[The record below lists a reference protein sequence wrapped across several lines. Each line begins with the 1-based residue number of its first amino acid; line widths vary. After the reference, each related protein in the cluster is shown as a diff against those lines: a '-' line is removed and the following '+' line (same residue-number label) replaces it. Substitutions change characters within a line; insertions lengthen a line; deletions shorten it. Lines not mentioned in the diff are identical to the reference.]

1 MKLPSPTLA
10 QVLDLRDPRGLG
22 GTALARVRAHHAAKT
37 MLERVGANAVL
48 AFAVG
53 AEFPD
58 PMRTAIRKALA
69 EIGDMQHRINV
80 HNAIDHVLRTGHAA
94 GLWQHDGLGVLA
106 QHALAFSRIEVDDE
120 SQVELA
126 IAWRERLAGY
136 LPTLLVNGDPV
147 VVHGAL
153 LLALVL
159 FDALL
164 APPLLEALT
173 DPARASTEGAY
184 LTLLHRHGLRRG
196 DTDLR
201 CRRWKVGALTEGLL
215 AHWQQRRGDGNH
227 VINND
232 AALAAAREALSEPG
246 LPATQR
252 ALLQPARAFWRRYL
266 SPVLYDLAS
275 DADRCESLPDSAFD
289 RVLGRRGTT
298 RTPWLGRGLQGS
310 GVQFHSGTPHL
321 DQRLQ
326 LRALTALRRC
336 LRGLPQDA
344 RFAHGVLRE
353 RLAGWF
359 DAHGEIGGW
368 MVVLAYWVEHA
379 TGQARRDTRGKALR
393 PGSVQRYLGSFA
405 TWLVQLASDLD
416 PTAVDENALMAR
428 LEALR
433 ELRPDRSAEITQIAL
448 QEFLVFA
455 ERFGAPAIDLVD
467 WWGLPPRGGT
477 PNANVLTYTEY
488 GRVLARLSRLYR
500 EQPECY
506 DHRRLRTIFHLAFWA
521 GLRWGELAWLP
532 VDAIRRLGHGA
543 FAEAMLLVRISKTV
557 NGERALPLQCLLPND
572 ALQEVLQYDA
582 DVRGGHFCQRP
593 EGSLFFG
600 EPLDPRVPPERW
612 LHDLLQRLMRQVSGD
627 ESLVFHHL
635 RHGAA
640 GMLALRLFA
649 PDVVL
654 PTTLQGA
661 AAAAFALPP
670 HTLNYAHALTHRTLP
685 HHHSAA
691 IGALLGHLDG
701 AVATCHYLH
710 VAEWLLHDATRRSL
724 PRVSDTVM
732 AQLLNVQP
740 ATVRQRRWRS
750 KPSS

>member
-1 MKLPSPTLA
+1 MKLSPLKLE

-69 EIGDMQHRINV
+69 EIGDVQHRINV

-106 QHALAFSRIEVDDE
+106 QHALAFSRIEVDDGP
-120 SQVELA
+120 QVELA
-126 IAWRERLAGY
+126 IAWRERLAGH
-136 LPTLLVNGDPV
+136 LPVLLANGDSL

-153 LLALVL
+153 VLALVL

-164 APPLLEALT
+164 APPLLEALA
-173 DPARASTEGAY
+173 DPTRVTVEDAY
-184 LTLLHRHGLRRG
+184 LTLLHRDGVRRG

-201 CRRWKVGALTEGLL
+201 CRRWKVGTLTTGLL
-215 AHWQQRRGDGNH
+215 THWQQRRGHGYN

-232 AALAAAREALSEPG
+232 VALAAVRDALFEPG

-252 ALLQPARAFWRRYL
+252 TLLQAAHAFWRRHL
-266 SPVLYDLAS
+266 SPVMYDLAS
-275 DADRCESLPDSAFD
+275 DAARCESLPDPAFA

-298 RTPWLGRGLQGS
+298 RAPWLGRSPQAR
-310 GVQFHSGTPHL
+310 GVQFHAGPPHP

-326 LRALTALRRC
+326 LRALTALWRC

-344 RFAHGVLRE
+344 RLAQGVLRE
-353 RLAGWF
+353 RLAAWF
-359 DAHGEIGGW
+359 DAHGAVGGW
-368 MVVLAYWVEHA
+368 VVILAHWVNHA
-379 TGQARRDTRGKALR
+379 IGQARRDMRGKALR
-393 PGSVQRYLGSFA
+393 PSSVQRYLGSFA
-405 TWLVQLASDLD
+405 RWLVQLVSDLD
-416 PTAVDENALMAR
+416 PAAIDEYALMAR
-428 LEALR
+428 LDTLR
-433 ELRPDRSAEITQIAL
+433 ELRPERSAEISQIAL

-455 ERFGAPAIDLVD
+455 EGFGAPTIDLVD

-488 GRVLARLSRLYR
+488 VRVLARLARLYR

-532 VDAIRRLGHGA
+532 VDAIRRLGHGV

-557 NGERALPLQCLLPND
+557 NGERALPLQCLLPDD

-593 EGSLFFG
+593 EGSLLFG
-600 EPLDPRVPPERW
+600 EPLDPRAPPERW
-612 LHDLLQRLMRQVSGD
+612 LHDLLQRLMREVAGD
-627 ESLVFHHL
+627 VSLVFHHL

-640 GMLALRLFA
+640 SMLALRLFA
-649 PDVVL
+649 PDVAL
-654 PTTLQGA
+654 PAALQGGSVG
-661 AAAAFALPP
+661 AFTVPP
-670 HTLNYAHALTHRTLP
+670 HTQDYAHALTHRTLP

-710 VAEWLLHDATRRSL
+710 VAEWLLHDATRRCL
-724 PRVSDTVM
+724 PRVSDAVM
-732 AQLLNVQP
+732 AKLLNVQP